1 MNMRDKIYPIL
12 HLDTNKSKG
21 TVFLLLFYILV
32 TVESKLSLSSSLHQ
46 NQLALR
52 PSLVKIA

>member
-12 HLDTNKSKG
+12 HLDTNKSQG

-32 TVESKLSLSSSLHQ
+32 TVRSNLSLHK
-46 NQLALR
+46 NNH
-52 PSLVKIA
+52 